1 MRARAAA
8 AVCAVVA
15 AGVVAGCGNGTDRAD
30 GGKGAAAKPLASG
43 SGAVTRS
50 AAPQGEGTTRM
61 LTQAE
66 LEQAVVGAADL
77 PGWTTGTTAGKGG
90 DGVTVPVTV
99 PDVSKIPRI
108 SPAACQPLWS
118 MTGFG
123 SRYQI
128 HGIVEQG
135 VSTVTRSSLSE
146 MALTSYSAAD
156 APRVMADLRAS
167 LRACRTFRTTDPGE
181 SYGNPVV
188 LPGPRVGD
196 EAVAYRLTQTEPSVD
211 ANGDDDGGPPSH
223 AWVSYEVVRSGATIA
238 AFYILGF
245 EQPLPRVPEKVV
257 TAQVDKL
264 VRVRRALG

>member
-1 MRARAAA
+1 
-8 AVCAVVA
+8 
-15 AGVVAGCGNGTDRAD
+15 
-30 GGKGAAAKPLASG
+30 
-43 SGAVTRS
+43 
-50 AAPQGEGTTRM
+50 M

-66 LEQAVVGAADL
+66 LESAIVGAADL
-77 PGWTTGTTAGKGG
+77 PGWTTSTVEGRGG
-90 DGVTVPVTV
+90 DGASLPVTIR
-99 PDVSKIPRI
+99 DVSKAPRI

-123 SRYQI
+123 SRYQF
-128 HGIVEQG
+128 HGIVEQS
-135 VSTVTRSSLSE
+135 VDTVAGGPASE

-156 APRVMADLRAS
+156 APRVMADLRTS
-167 LRACRTFRTTDPGE
+167 LRTCRTFRTTDPGE
-181 SYGNPVV
+181 SYGNPVA

-196 EAVAYRLTQTEPSVD
+196 EAIAYRLTQTEPSVD

-238 AFYILGF
+238 AFSILGT

-264 VRVRRALG
+264 ARVRRSLG